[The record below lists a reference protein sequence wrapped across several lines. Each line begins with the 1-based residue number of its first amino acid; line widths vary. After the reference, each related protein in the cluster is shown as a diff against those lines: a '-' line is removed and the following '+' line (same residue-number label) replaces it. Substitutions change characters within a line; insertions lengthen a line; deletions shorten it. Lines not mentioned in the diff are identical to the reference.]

1 MVVPGAVFA
10 HPAGAHVA
18 GGVETV
24 DLAADDE
31 GLTGRVGAVR
41 VAVPP
46 AASAPLPRPGCG
58 LGRGSGGD
66 AQARRAHDARDVAGL
81 DAQVCAGGIGGP
93 RDVQARGLPFLLHR
107 APVLDEGF
115 GAVRVDLGDAQFSP
129 VGHGA
134 AHGSGQGECRARGAG
149 PRVALIGLV
158 NAGARQGDRGGHVG
172 VQVRQ
177 VDAFLL
183 QFGLGDVPG
192 GRAFGRGD
200 VDLGVGLEA
209 LGGEGVE
216 LELGEGRRQDH
227 DLRSL
232 GANGDGRHAFAE
244 EGALGASVRGLP
256 VGVVL
261 AVDAAA
267 HDEVGGHAVLA
278 RGHRDFAHLAA
289 EFDGVK
295 TGVDHAPGG
304 VH

>member
-18 GGVETV
+18 GGVEAV
-24 DLAADDE
+24 DLAVDHE
-31 GLTGRVGAVR
+31 GLVGRVGAVR

-46 AASAPLPRPGCG
+46 AASAPLPRSGCG

-93 RDVQARGLPFLLHR
+93 RDAQARGFPFLLHR
-107 APVLDEGF
+107 APVLDEGL
-115 GAVRVDLGDAQFSP
+115 GAVRVDLGDAQFAP
-129 VGHGA
+129 VGHGT
-134 AHGSGQGECRARGAG
+134 AHGGGQGEGCARGTG

-158 NAGARQGDRGGHVG
+158 NAGARQRDRGGHVG
-172 VQVRQ
+172 VQVRL
-177 VDAFLL
+177 VDALLL

-192 GRAFGRGD
+192 GRSLGGGD

-216 LELGEGRRQDH
+216 LELGEGRGQDH
-227 DLRSL
+227 DLRPL

-244 EGALGASVRGLP
+244 EGTLGAPVRGLP

-278 RGHRDFAHLAA
+278 CGHRDFAHLAA

-304 VH
+304 FH